1 MFDDDYEPDDLDA
14 SAFSGAFDP
23 DLLDA
28 LDGPVAEAFKARKT
42 RLTSALVDGETGVL
56 FESLALFA
64 EPLFALYDL
73 DAADAF
79 RLKTEPETVG
89 DDVVAILETA
99 RVLWAFFSM
108 PPAERAHKRQA
119 LAAQLVGE
127 DPAEDDWMGL
137 DSLLDTAEIH
147 WQALL
152 PEEIEMAQQ
161 TGHPTLDF
169 DALLHHPAFRV
180 GPEAEDATHAGFG
193 TGGLSE
199 VEARALFAQPLLESP
214 EIADDPDAFEAALAR
229 ADDYW
234 ALAQTA
240 GADPEA
246 AARAFGEEHADAP
259 GGADRL
265 AAEARRMIDRYRELF
280 PEHAG

>member
-1 MFDDDYEPDDLDA
+1 MFDDEFDFDDADAAPLSDDDLLA
-14 SAFSGAFDP
+14 
-23 DLLDA
+23 A
-28 LDGPVAEAFKARKT
+28 LDGPVAEAFKVRKA
-42 RLTSALVDGETGVL
+42 RLTKALADGETGVM

-79 RLKTEPETVG
+79 RLKTEPAAVG

-108 PPAERAHKRQA
+108 PPSERAHKRQA

-127 DPAEDDWMGL
+127 DPTEEDWVNLDGL
-137 DSLLDTAEIH
+137 LETAEIH

-161 TGHPTLDF
+161 TGHETLAF
-169 DALLHHPAFRV
+169 DDLLHHPAFRV
-180 GPEAEDATHAGFG
+180 GTEADDATHAGFG

-199 VEARALFAQPLLESP
+199 VEARALFAQPLLEAA
-214 EIADDPDAFEAALAR
+214 ETLADADAFEDALSR
-229 ADDYW
+229 ADAYW
-234 ALAQTA
+234 ALAQSA

-246 AARAFGEEHADAP
+246 DARAYAAEHAASEDEA
-259 GGADRL
+259 AEV
-265 AAEARRMIDRYRELF
+265 AAEAERMIGRYRELF